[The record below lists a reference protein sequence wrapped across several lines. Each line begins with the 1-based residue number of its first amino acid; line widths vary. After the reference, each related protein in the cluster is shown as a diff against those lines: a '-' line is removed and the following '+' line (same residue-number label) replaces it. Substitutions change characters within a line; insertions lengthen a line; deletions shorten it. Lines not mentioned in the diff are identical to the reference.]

1 MPRERREQW
10 SISVI
15 SLSLILTLPLAAFAL
30 KLLVT
35 SNNDVTLNVSAD
47 CEPLTQAMER
57 QDENQSFE
65 ERSVLLLGR
74 RTLDHWQRGVDWH
87 NQKPLIVRSSSLFT
101 PEALGSCFQ
110 RAIAHYRPTTTLI
123 ILEPADIA
131 DYVVETL
138 AAMQDLMEQRDY
150 WSTSPQLAVVLPF
163 RGPRFNDDLHLWKD
177 FEAALQKMSDFRGF
191 FLIDPNE
198 AIIDSTGNA
207 NPDWFWPDGVTPTR
221 DGFGRAFS
229 VLQQSIGLH
238 GVET

>member
-15 SLSLILTLPLAAFAL
+15 SLSLILTLPLAALAL
-30 KLLVT
+30 RLFVT
-35 SNNDVTLNVSAD
+35 SSDNVTAD

-57 QDENQSFE
+57 QDQKRSFD

-74 RTLDHWQRGVDWH
+74 RTLDQWQRSANWH
-87 NQKPLIVRSSSLFT
+87 NQEPLIVRSSTLFT

-110 RAIAHYRPTTTLI
+110 RAIAYYRPTSTLL
-123 ILEPADIA
+123 ILEPTDIV
-131 DYVVETL
+131 DYAVETL
-138 AAMQDLMEQRDY
+138 AAVRELMEQRDY
-150 WSTSPQLAVVLPF
+150 WSTSPQLTVVLPF
-163 RGPRFNDDLHLWKD
+163 RGPRFKDDLQLWKD
-177 FEAALQKMSDFRGF
+177 YEAALRTMIEFPGF
-191 FLIDPNE
+191 SLIDPNG
-198 AIIDSTGNA
+198 AVINSTGNA

-229 VLQQSIGLH
+229 ILQQSIGLQ

>member
-15 SLSLILTLPLAAFAL
+15 SLSLVLTLPLAAFAL

-35 SNNDVTLNVSAD
+35 SNNDVTLNVTAD

-65 ERSVLLLGR
+65 ERSFLLLGR
-74 RTLDHWQRGVDWH
+74 RTLNHWQRGVDWH
-87 NQKPLIVRSSSLFT
+87 NQEPLIVRSSSLIT

-110 RAIAHYRPTTTLI
+110 RAIAYYRPTSTLL
-123 ILEPADIA
+123 ILEPTDIV
-131 DYVVETL
+131 DYAVETL
-138 AAMQDLMEQRDY
+138 AAVRELMEQRDY
-150 WSTSPQLAVVLPF
+150 WSTSPQLTVVLPF
-163 RGPRFNDDLHLWKD
+163 RGPRFKDDLQLWKD
-177 FEAALQKMSDFRGF
+177 YEAALRTMIEFPGF
-191 FLIDPNE
+191 SLIDPNG
-198 AIIDSTGNA
+198 AVINSTGNA

-229 VLQQSIGLH
+229 ILQQSIGLQ